1 MSHPIPPS
9 KEDARKQVR
18 KRLLDDFDYYASK
31 ALQIR
36 TKTAEVVPLRLN
48 EAQHRLMTVVNKQ
61 WEAEKRVRVIILK
74 ARQMGLSTA
83 VGGWLYFRTSQ
94 NKAQKTLVVTHKAD
108 STTALFDMTKRYYDN
123 TPPALKPS
131 TKYSSK
137 KELKFD
143 KLDSGYMVATAGG
156 EAIARGETLTGAHL
170 SELAFWPKSKA
181 KDILSGLLDA
191 IPNNEGTAVFIES
204 TANGVS
210 GEFYDFWRAA
220 ERGENGYL
228 PIFLPWFIQA
238 EYREPVPEGFERT
251 PLEQELVDQFD
262 LDDEQ
267 LMFRRRKVSEKGLE
281 LFKQEY
287 PSTADEAFLTTGR
300 PVFNPEQLT
309 ARLRDL
315 PLPMYS
321 MGLVNETIQKD
332 PRGELLVYHEHD
344 PKETYTIA
352 ADVAMGVRGGDY
364 SVAQILDSKKRQV
377 AVWRGHIHPD
387 YFATTLEALGR
398 YYNMALIA
406 PEANN
411 HGILTVTRLSKDL
424 NYPYV
429 WTEVVHDKTDDRD
442 TVNIGFRTNVK
453 TKPLIIDQL
462 RASLRESEVELNDR
476 QTIQEL
482 LTFIVTDTGSM
493 EAEEGCFDDCV
504 MSLAICNYLH
514 EGVFTPVESSDDY
527 YIQAI

>member
-1 MSHPIPPS
+1 MAT
-9 KEDARKQVR
+9 ET
-18 KRLLDDFDYYASK
+18 KRLEIRQRLRDDFDYYASK

-48 EAQHRLMTVVNKQ
+48 EAQRRLMDVVNAQ
-61 WEAEKRVRVIILK
+61 WAAEGKVRVIILK

-83 VGGWLYFRTSQ
+83 VGGWLYYRASQ
-94 NKAQKTLVVTHKAD
+94 NKAQKALVMTHKAE
-108 STTALFDMTKRYYDN
+108 STAALFDMTKRYYDN
-123 TPPALKPS
+123 TPPFLKPS

-143 KLDSGYMVATAGG
+143 KLDSGYTVATAGG
-156 EAIARGETLTGAHL
+156 DAVARGETLTLAHL
-170 SELAFWPKSKA
+170 SELAFWPKSSA

-191 IPNNEGTAVFIES
+191 IPSAKGTGVFIES

-210 GEFYDFWRAA
+210 GVFYDFWRAA
-220 ERGENGYL
+220 ERGENGYI
-228 PIFLPWFIQA
+228 PIFLPWFIQE

-251 PLEQELVDQFD
+251 PTEQELVDTFG

-267 LMFRRRKVSEKGLE
+267 LMFRRRKVSEKGLD

-315 PLPMYS
+315 PLPMYA
-321 MGLVNETIQKD
+321 MGLVNDTIQKD
-332 PRGELLVYHEHD
+332 PRGELLVYREHD
-344 PKETYTIA
+344 PAETYYIG

-364 SVAQILDSKKRQV
+364 SVAQVLDSKKRQV

-387 YFATTLEALGR
+387 YFATTLKALGE

-424 NYPYV
+424 GYPYV
-429 WTEVVHDKTDDRD
+429 WTEVVHDKMDDKE
-442 TVNIGFRTNVK
+442 TINIGFRTNVK
-453 TKPLIIDQL
+453 TKPLIIDGL
-462 RASLRESEVELNDR
+462 RASLRENEVELNDR

-482 LTFIVTDTGSM
+482 LTFVVTDTGAM

-504 MSLAICNYLH
+504 MSLAICNYTH
-514 EGVFTPVESSDDY
+514 EGSFEPVKSTDDF